1 MRLVFGEWTLDA
13 GSRLLMRDGQPV
25 HLTPKAFDLLRV
37 LIEHRPA
44 AIPKAVIHDTLW
56 PSTFVSESNLS
67 SLVSELR
74 SLLGDEPRRPRF
86 LRTVHGYG
94 YAFCG
99 QATELPASRPKS
111 AHAVVFRLL
120 FRGREVPLVAGVTTL
135 GRDPESALWLDLDQV
150 SRHHAEI
157 VVDGATATLMDLG
170 SRNGT
175 LLNGI
180 KVTAAQPLHDGDII
194 ELAGEPLTLRAIS
207 RAHQSETKPAGGG
220 GAVR

>member
-1 MRLVFGEWTLDA
+1 MRVVFGEWTLDA
-13 GSRLLMRDGQPV
+13 GSRLLLRDAQPV

-37 LIEHRPA
+37 LIDHRPA

-74 SLLGDEPRRPRF
+74 SVLGDEPRRPRF

-99 QATELPASRPKS
+99 QATELPAPRPRS
-111 AHAVVFRLL
+111 ARPVVFRLL
-120 FRGREVPLVAGVTTL
+120 FRGREIPLAAGVTTL
-135 GRDPESALWLDLDQV
+135 GRDPESMLWLDSDQV

-157 VVDGATATLMDLG
+157 VVDGATGTLVDLG

-175 LLNGI
+175 LLNGV
-180 KVTAAQPLHDGDII
+180 KVTSAQPLHDGDVI
-194 ELAGEPLTLRAIS
+194 ELSGEQLTVRAIS
-207 RAHQSETKPAGGG
+207 RAQQSETKPAGGG
-220 GAVR
+220 SQAR